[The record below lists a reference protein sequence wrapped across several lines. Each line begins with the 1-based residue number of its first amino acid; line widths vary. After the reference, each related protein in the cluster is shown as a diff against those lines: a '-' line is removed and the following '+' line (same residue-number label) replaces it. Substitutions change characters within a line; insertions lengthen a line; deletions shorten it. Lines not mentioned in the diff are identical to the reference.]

1 MFEYRMPPNMKS
13 VGKKR
18 IKDPMPATEQYQD
31 EREFKV
37 RIVERLSNIE
47 QRLNSKAPSPEMDF

>member
-1 MFEYRMPPNMKS
+1 MPQGQS

-18 IKDPMPATEQYQD
+18 IKDPIAENGLG

-37 RIVERLSNIE
+37 RIVERLSQLEHKI
-47 QRLNSKAPSPEMDF
+47 NS